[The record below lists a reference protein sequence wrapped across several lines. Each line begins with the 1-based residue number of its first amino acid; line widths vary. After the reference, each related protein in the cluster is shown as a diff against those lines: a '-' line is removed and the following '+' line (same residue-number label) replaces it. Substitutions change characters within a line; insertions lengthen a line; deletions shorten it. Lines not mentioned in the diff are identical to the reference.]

1 MPAPAPHAPA
11 PDSSAWEQSLLANP
25 HAVADK
31 RSRVQRMFTAI
42 APSYDRNNRLHSIWM
57 DEMWRRR
64 AVKLARVKPSDVI
77 LDVACGTGD
86 VSLKLHKALL
96 RETPTPPGRV
106 IGLDFTYAMLP
117 LARQKAQHRSANITW
132 INGDA
137 QALPLPDQ
145 SVDVISI
152 SFGIRNVVD
161 TAAALAEF
169 RRVLRPG
176 GRLVILEFWWPPNP
190 VLKWMFNIYFRYLLP
205 FSATLLSG
213 DKTRAYYYLP
223 NSVSTYLTP
232 DRMTEMIAAA
242 GFANVVKKPLTFG
255 VVYLYSAD
263 VPRE

>member
-1 MPAPAPHAPA
+1 MPSDA
-11 PDSSAWEQSLLANP
+11 STAWDEPLLANP

-31 RSRVQRMFTAI
+31 RGRVQRMFTAI
-42 APSYDRNNRLHSIWM
+42 APSYDRNNRLHSMWM

-64 AVKLARVKPSDVI
+64 AVKVARVKPTDVV

-86 VSLKLHKALL
+86 VSFKFYRALHKTNSA
-96 RETPTPPGRV
+96 PTGRV

-117 LARQKAQHRSANITW
+117 LAREKARHRSAPIMW
-132 INGDA
+132 VNGDA

-145 SVDVISI
+145 CCDVLSI

-161 TAAALAEF
+161 TAAALREF

-190 VLKWMFNIYFRYLLP
+190 ILAWMFNIYFRHLLP
-205 FSATLLSG
+205 FTATLLSG

-223 NSVSTYLTP
+223 HSVSTYLTP
-232 DRMTEMIAAA
+232 DRMSEMMQAA
-242 GFANVVKKPLTFG
+242 GFANVVQRPLTFG

-263 VPRE
+263 VPG

>member
-1 MPAPAPHAPA
+1 MPVTE
-11 PDSSAWEQSLLANP
+11 SAVAWDESLLANP

-31 RSRVQRMFTAI
+31 RSRVKAMFTAI

-64 AVKLARVKPSDVI
+64 AVKLARVEPSDVI

-86 VSLKLHKALL
+86 VSLKFFRALHKQTAS
-96 RETPTPPGRV
+96 PAGRV

-117 LARQKAQHRSANITW
+117 LAREKAKYRGADITW

-137 QALPLPDQ
+137 QALPLPDS
-145 SVDVISI
+145 SVDVLSI

-190 VLKWMFNIYFRYLLP
+190 ILKMLFNFYFRHLLP
-205 FSATLLSG
+205 FTATLLSG

-223 NSVSTYLTP
+223 ISVSTYLTP
-232 DRMTEMIAAA
+232 DRMT
-242 GFANVVKKPLTFG
+242 
-255 VVYLYSAD
+255 D
-263 VPRE
+263 

>member
-1 MPAPAPHAPA
+1 MPAPDAT
-11 PDSSAWEQSLLANP
+11 AWDEPLLANP
-25 HAVADK
+25 HTVADK
-31 RSRVQRMFTAI
+31 RGRVQRMFTAI
-42 APSYDRNNRLHSIWM
+42 APSYDRNNRLHSLWM

-64 AVKLARVKPSDVI
+64 TVKLARVKPTDII

-86 VSLKLHKALL
+86 VSLKLFRALHKIDPA
-96 RETPTPPGRV
+96 PTGRV

-117 LARQKAQHRSANITW
+117 LAREKARHRSAPITW

-137 QALPLPDQ
+137 QALPLRDQ
-145 SVDVISI
+145 CCDVLSI

-161 TAAALAEF
+161 TAAALREF

-190 VLKWMFNIYFRYLLP
+190 IMAWLFNIYFRHLLP

-232 DRMTEMIAAA
+232 DRMSEMMRAA
-242 GFANVVKKPLTFG
+242 GFANVVQRPLTFG
-255 VVYLYSAD
+255 IVYLYSAE
-263 VPRE
+263 VAEA

>member
-1 MPAPAPHAPA
+1 MPS
-11 PDSSAWEQSLLANP
+11 DISTAWEEPLLANP

-31 RSRVQRMFTAI
+31 RGRVQKMFTAI

-64 AVKLARVKPSDVI
+64 AVKLARVKPTDII

-86 VSLKLHKALL
+86 VSLKLFEALHSNNPAA
-96 RETPTPPGRV
+96 TGRV

-117 LARQKAQHRSANITW
+117 FAREKARNRSAAISW

-137 QALPLPDQ
+137 QSLPLPDGCC
-145 SVDVISI
+145 DVVSI

-161 TAAALAEF
+161 TAAALREF

-190 VLKWMFNIYFRYLLP
+190 IMAWMFNLYFRHILP
-205 FSATLLSG
+205 RTATLLSG
-213 DKTRAYYYLP
+213 DKTRAYHYLP

-232 DRMTEMIAAA
+232 DRMSEMMTAA
-242 GFANVVKKPLTFG
+242 GFANVVQRPLTFG
-255 VVYLYSAD
+255 VVYVYSAD
-263 VPRE
+263 VLGS